1 MFKKTLFLAFLL
13 SLLAGRSASALM
25 PAWEKEFRM
34 GALKIMQIVPGNTYQ
49 YPQPDLKILE
59 TKGRGDCV
67 AWSKF
72 MAKIAF
78 KYKMEFKHY
87 IIAEN
92 PDSSGRLLECHQIT
106 ILKDNSGQLWL
117 QSNENL
123 SRVVDMKEVLE
134 RVAIGEVWSNGCH
147 VAAEFTVKEEDLYD
161 N

>member
-13 SLLAGRSASALM
+13 SLLASRSASALM

-49 YPQPDLKILE
+49 YPQPDLRILE
-59 TKGRGDCV
+59 EKGRGDCV

-72 MAKIAF
+72 MAKVAF
-78 KYKMEFKHY
+78 KYKIEFKHY

-92 PDSSGRLLECHQIT
+92 YNPKPGMLQCHQIT
-106 ILKDNSGQLWL
+106 ILKDGSGQLWL

-134 RVAIGEVWSNGCH
+134 RVAVGMNWSSGCC
-147 VAAEFTVKEEDLYD
+147 VASEFTVKEEDLYD